1 MFGLAILFFL
11 NCFWDLSLLSHEI
24 HKACL
29 NHLNFESAL
38 PEVYKALTCGKK
50 LPHGEMKQ
58 LFVKGGLIHLTV
70 VSGAHLIFLERLW
83 LKLPLPKKA
92 KKQSL
97 SIFLILYALASQ
109 LNPPVLRALFSF
121 FLSQLSQKQKLFWSP
136 AGIILLS
143 ALLCL
148 LYNKNWLDSVSLQLS
163 VLASLLYCSSK
174 SSLKKSF
181 FIYLFT
187 LPLLN
192 RWQNLHPLTVLINWV
207 LAPII
212 SGLLFPMSFI
222 SPFVPFL
229 YKINDFLWLTFL
241 KLLEGV
247 KLLSSNNSL
256 IKYQL
261 PENWTWFYILL
272 IFLALSI
279 FKKLNQRFKQ
289 SFCGKPHV

>member
-1 MFGLAILFFL
+1 MFGLSVLFLL
-11 NCFWDLSLLSHEI
+11 NYFWDLSLLSHEI
-24 HKACL
+24 HKTCL
-29 NHLNFESAL
+29 ERLNFQSAV
-38 PEVYKALTCGKK
+38 PDIYKALVCGQK

-92 KKQSL
+92 KKKGL
-97 SIFLILYALASQ
+97 SFFLILYALASQ

-148 LYNKNWLDSVSLQLS
+148 IYNKNWLDSVSLQLS
-163 VLASLLYCSSK
+163 VLASLLYSFSK
-174 SSLKKSF
+174 SSLKKCF

-192 RWQNLHPLTVLINWV
+192 RWQTLPPLTVLINWI

-212 SGLLFPMSFI
+212 SGLLFPLSFI
-222 SPFVPFL
+222 SPFFPFL
-229 YKINDFLWLTFL
+229 YKITDFLWLAFL
-241 KLLEGV
+241 RILDLIKLLD
-247 KLLSSNNSL
+247 SNNSL

-261 PENWTWFYILL
+261 PENWTWLYILL

-279 FKKLNQRFKQ
+279 FKKLSRRFN
-289 SFCGKPHV
+289 SI